1 MKIVFMGTPDF
12 ALEALKALIS
22 GGHEIAAVVTGE
34 DKPRGRGYEVNF
46 TPVKREALKHQI
58 PVLQPENLKGDEI
71 FNELQALAAEVFVV
85 AAYGK
90 LLPKRILEL
99 PPFGCINIHASLL
112 PAYRGAAPVQWAII
126 DGLKKLEYRGYDSAG
141 LAIIKPNKLQIAKAK
156 GRVADLE
163 TKVLDKNITGD
174 IGIGHT
180 RWATHGQPSETNSH
194 PHTNQ
199 AKTIAVVHNGIIEN
213 YQELKTQ
220 LTKKGVKFRSQT
232 DTEVVAHLID
242 QYMTGDLLEA
252 VGQAVRQLQG
262 SFALGVVSSLA
273 PNCLI
278 GVRKESPLVV
288 GVAGSQAML
297 ASDVAPILSLGKQ
310 VYYLEDGDIVK
321 IDDTGVAFF
330 DFDLKT
336 IQRQSTTITWD
347 ADAVTKGGF
356 KHFTLKEIHEQPEAL
371 KKTISP
377 RLDAKGQINLEI
389 FDKIDPKTIQRIEI
403 IGCGTAYHAGLYG
416 KKLLENLA
424 SLPVEPLVASEYRY
438 QKNFTDQHTLVIAV
452 SQSGETADTLGA
464 LKKAKQAGAQT
475 LAITNV
481 VGSSI
486 TRLAD
491 AVLYTWAGPEVGV
504 CSTKAYT
511 TQLAIFGLLALDLAR
526 RRKQIS
532 ADFYQ
537 SAIDNLA
544 NIGTKLTK
552 ILKNQAIYQ
561 PIAKAIKNQ
570 TSAFYIGRGMDAY
583 LAMEGALKLKEISYI
598 HTEAFPAGELKHGT
612 IALITPKT
620 PVIVVATEPTL
631 FDKIKSN
638 IEELKARGAQII
650 LISKS
655 AELAKLADFVIDIPA
670 VDLIESALVSALP
683 MQLLAY
689 YTADALGQD
698 VDKPRNLAKSVTVE

>member
-1 MKIVFMGTPDF
+1 MCGIIGFV
-12 ALEALKALIS
+12 
-22 GGHEIAAVVTGE
+22 GE
-34 DKPRGRGYEVNF
+34 TDAPR
-46 TPVKREALKHQI
+46 I
-58 PVLQPENLKGDEI
+58 
-71 FNELQALAAEVFVV
+71 
-85 AAYGK
+85 
-90 LLPKRILEL
+90 
-99 PPFGCINIHASLL
+99 
-112 PAYRGAAPVQWAII
+112 II

-141 LAIIKPNKLQIAKAK
+141 LAVLNNNKLQLAKAK

-163 TKVLDKNITGD
+163 AKVLDKQLTGRL
-174 IGIGHT
+174 GIGHT
-180 RWATHGQPSETNSH
+180 RWATHGQPSEANSH

-199 AKTIAVVHNGIIEN
+199 AQTIAVVHNGIIEN
-213 YQELKTQ
+213 YQELKTKLLKQ
-220 LTKKGVKFRSQT
+220 GVKFRSQT

-252 VGQAVRQLQG
+252 VAQAVRQLQG
-262 SFALGVVSSLA
+262 SFALGVISSLA

-288 GVAGSQAML
+288 GVTDSQTML
-297 ASDVAPILSLGKQ
+297 ASDVAPILSLSKQ

-321 IDDTGVAFF
+321 IDEVGVAFF
-330 DFDLKT
+330 DFNLKPLK
-336 IQRQSTTITWD
+336 RQLTTITWD

-356 KHFTLKEIHEQPEAL
+356 KHFTLKEIHEQPEAI

-377 RLDAKGQINLEI
+377 RLDTSGQINLEI
-389 FDKIDPKTIQRIEI
+389 FDKIKPKAIKRIEI

-424 SLPVEPLVASEYRY
+424 NIPVEAIVASEYRY
-438 QKNFTDQHTLVIAV
+438 QKNFTNKHTLVIAV

-491 AVLYTWAGPEVGV
+491 AVIYTWAGPEIGV

-511 TQLAIFGLLALDLAR
+511 TQLAIFALLALDLAKR
-526 RRKQIS
+526 REQIS
-532 ADFYQ
+532 ADFYRL
-537 SAIDNLA
+537 AIDNLINLPA
-544 NIGTKLTK
+544 KLTQ
-552 ILKNQAIYQ
+552 ILENQTIYSK
-561 PIAKAIKNQ
+561 IAKAIAHQ

-583 LAMEGALKLKEISYI
+583 LALEGALKLKEISYI

-612 IALITPKT
+612 IALIAPKT
-620 PVIVVATEPTL
+620 PVIVVATEPAL

-638 IEELKARGAQII
+638 IEEVKARGAQII

-655 AELAKLADFVIDIPA
+655 AELAKLADFTIEIPT
-670 VDLIESALVSALP
+670 VDLVESALVVALP

>member
-1 MKIVFMGTPDF
+1 MCGIIGYVGET
-12 ALEALKALIS
+12 KAPQ
-22 GGHEIAAVVTGE
+22 V
-34 DKPRGRGYEVNF
+34 
-46 TPVKREALKHQI
+46 
-58 PVLQPENLKGDEI
+58 
-71 FNELQALAAEVFVV
+71 
-85 AAYGK
+85 
-90 LLPKRILEL
+90 
-99 PPFGCINIHASLL
+99 
-112 PAYRGAAPVQWAII
+112 II

-141 LAIIKPNKLQIAKAK
+141 LAVLDGQKLRLAKAK

-163 TKVLDKNITGD
+163 TKVLDKKLTGGL
-174 IGIGHT
+174 GIGHT
-180 RWATHGQPSETNSH
+180 RWATHGQPSEANSH

-199 AKTIAVVHNGIIEN
+199 AQTIAVVHNGIIEN
-213 YQELKTQ
+213 YQELKAQ
-220 LTKKGVKFRSQT
+220 LLKKGVKFRSQT

-242 QYMTGDLLEA
+242 QYMKGDLLEA
-252 VGQAVRQLQG
+252 VAQAVRQLQG
-262 SFALGVVSSLA
+262 SFALGVVSSMA
-273 PNCLI
+273 PGCLI

-288 GVAGSQAML
+288 GVAGSQTML
-297 ASDVAPILSLGKQ
+297 ASDVAPILSLSKQ
-310 VYYLEDGDIVK
+310 VYYLKDGDIVK
-321 IDDTGVAFF
+321 IDEVGVAFF
-330 DFDLKT
+330 DFDLKPLK
-336 IQRQSTTITWD
+336 RQLTTITWD
-347 ADAVTKGGF
+347 ADAVSKGGF
-356 KHFTLKEIHEQPEAL
+356 KHFTLKEIHEQPEAI

-377 RLDAKGQINLEI
+377 RLDVKGRINLEI
-389 FDKIDPKTIQRIEI
+389 FDKIKPRKIKRVEI

-416 KKLLENLA
+416 KKLLKNLA
-424 SLPVEPLVASEYRY
+424 NLPVEPLVASEYRY
-438 QKNFTDQHTLVIAV
+438 QKNFTDKHTLIVAV

-491 AVLYTWAGPEVGV
+491 AVIYTWAGPEIGV

-511 TQLAIFGLLALDLAR
+511 TQLAVFALLALDLAER
-526 RRKQIS
+526 RGQIS

-537 SAIDNLA
+537 SAVDNLS
-544 NIGTKLTK
+544 NLPTKLAK
-552 ILKNQAIYQ
+552 ILKAQDIY
-561 PIAKAIKNQ
+561 PKIAKAIKSQ

-612 IALITPKT
+612 IALIAPKT
-620 PVIVVATEPTL
+620 PVMVVATEPSL

-655 AELAKLADFVIDIPA
+655 AELAKLADFVINIPPA
-670 VDLIESALVSALP
+670 DLVESAMIAALP